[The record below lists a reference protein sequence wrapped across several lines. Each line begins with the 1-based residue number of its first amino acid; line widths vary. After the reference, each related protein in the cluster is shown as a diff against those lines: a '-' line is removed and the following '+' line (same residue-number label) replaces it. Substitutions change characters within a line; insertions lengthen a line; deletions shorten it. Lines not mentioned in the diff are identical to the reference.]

1 MKKIMYILLVTT
13 FLFGCT
19 NDDKINTS
27 ESAVTADDGGAD
39 GKVIN
44 PQNPLDKYI
53 EKNFSKPY
61 GIDILYR
68 FLEREI
74 YRSYTMAPT
83 RYEKAV
89 EFINVFNYLFIEPYI
104 KITSQKF
111 LKEHSFNTIILIGE
125 PAFNSTGAKLLG
137 FAAAGVKVHLLE
149 INNLDPNNI
158 YWLNDNVLVFLY
170 HENAHTWHQAK
181 LYPTDYEKISASDY
195 KRDNWVTAWNLSTR
209 N

>member
-1 MKKIMYILLVTT
+1 MYILLVTT

-27 ESAVTADDGGAD
+27 ESAVTADDGGAN

-89 EFINVFNYLFIEPYI
+89 EFINVFNYLFI
-104 KITSQKF
+104 
-111 LKEHSFNTIILIGE
+111 
-125 PAFNSTGAKLLG
+125 
-137 FAAAGVKVHLLE
+137 
-149 INNLDPNNI
+149 
-158 YWLNDNVLVFLY
+158 
-170 HENAHTWHQAK
+170 
-181 LYPTDYEKISASDY
+181 
-195 KRDNWVTAWNLSTR
+195 
-209 N
+209 